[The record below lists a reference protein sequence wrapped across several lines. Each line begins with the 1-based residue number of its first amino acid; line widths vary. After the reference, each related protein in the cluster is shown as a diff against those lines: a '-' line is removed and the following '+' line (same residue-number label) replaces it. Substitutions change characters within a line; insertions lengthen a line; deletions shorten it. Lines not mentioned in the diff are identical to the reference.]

1 MSTSVDLSFSKA
13 FESEVKQ
20 AYQRMGSKLR
30 RQVRSKSNIK
40 GSSTTFQTIGKGTPT
55 TKVRH
60 GQITPM
66 NVSHTPVECT
76 LVDYY
81 AGDWVD
87 KLDEA
92 KVNHDERRVL
102 VQAGAAA
109 LGRKTDEL
117 IISALDATSLEVAA
131 GGTGLTLAKI
141 LSAMEVLGGNDVFE
155 DGRMTAVVPWN
166 EWTDLLQIE
175 QFSSSD
181 YAKDSFP
188 LLKGSEARLFLGTV
202 WMPHS
207 GLETLVSGGVSKS
220 FWFNQDAVGHAS
232 GADITSDITWHGDR
246 AAWFV
251 NNMMSQG
258 AVLIDGAGVVEIGAA
273 RP

>member
-1 MSTSVDLSFSKA
+1 MSTSVDVSFSKSY
-13 FESEVKQ
+13 ETEVKQ
-20 AYQRMGSKLR
+20 AYQRMGSKIR
-30 RQVRSKSNIK
+30 ARVRSKSNVK
-40 GSSTTFQTIGKGTPT
+40 GSSTTFQTVGKGTPT

-76 LVDYY
+76 LTDFY

-102 VQAGAAA
+102 VQAGASA

-117 IISALDATSLEVAA
+117 IITALDTTTVEVAA

-141 LSAMEVLGGNDVFE
+141 MSAMETLGGNDVFE
-155 DGRMTAVVPWN
+155 DGQMTAVVPWN

-175 QFSSSD
+175 QFASAD
-181 YAKDSFP
+181 YAKDNYP
-188 LLKGSEARLFLGTV
+188 LLKGSEARFFLGTV

-207 GLETLVSGGVSKS
+207 GLESLVSGGESRS
-220 FWFNQDAVGHAS
+220 YWFNHDAVGHAS
-232 GADITSDITWHGDR
+232 GADIKSDVTWHGDR

-258 AVLIDGAGVVEIGAA
+258 AVLIDGNGVVEIKAA
-273 RP
+273 R